1 MQIIFTAT
9 KDGFIPDVVNVT
21 ISAETHILGISLSPA
36 LVEGENMRLVMNW
49 VNRQMDLDLL
59 TTQIDM

>member
-1 MQIIFTAT
+1 MQILFTAT
-9 KDGFIPDVVNVT
+9 KDEFIPDVVNVT

-36 LVEGENMRLVMNW
+36 LVDGENMRLVMNW